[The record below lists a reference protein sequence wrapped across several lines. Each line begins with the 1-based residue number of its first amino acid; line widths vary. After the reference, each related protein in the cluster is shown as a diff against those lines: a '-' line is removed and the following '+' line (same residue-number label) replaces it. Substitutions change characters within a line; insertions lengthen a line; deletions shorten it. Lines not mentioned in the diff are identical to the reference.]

1 MIAKAYKEFTE
12 EDIVKRVLE
21 GEKAM
26 YEIIVRRFN
35 PYLYKVGRSYNYN
48 HDDTMDLMQDTF
60 IDAYKSLAGFQ
71 GRSSFK
77 TWIVR
82 IMMNNCFHK
91 RERFSFKN
99 EIASDINDNSTPMY
113 TNRQDE
119 TEKIVHNNELGHI
132 IESALNKIPEDY
144 RMVFSLREINGFNV
158 LETADLLGISEPNVK
173 VRLNR
178 AKTMLR
184 EKLEQ
189 NYSAKE
195 LFDFN
200 LIFCDPLTKFVM
212 DAIHK
217 L

>member
-1 MIAKAYKEFTE
+1 MMIKSYKEFTE

-21 GEKAM
+21 GEKAL

-91 RERFSFKN
+91 REKLSFKN
-99 EIASDINDNSTPMY
+99 EMVSDINDNSTPMY

-132 IESALNKIPEDY
+132 IENALNKIPEDY

-200 LIFCDPLTKFVM
+200 LVFCDPITKHVM
-212 DAIHK
+212 ETIHR

>member
-35 PYLYKVGRSYNYN
+35 PYLYKVGRSYNYS

-60 IDAYKSLAGFQ
+60 IDAYKSLSGFQ
-71 GRSSFK
+71 GRSTFK

-91 RERFSFKN
+91 REKFSFKN

-113 TNRQDE
+113 SHKQNE
-119 TEKIVHNNELGHI
+119 TEKVVHNNELGHI

-158 LETADLLGISEPNVK
+158 FETADLLGISEPNVK

-200 LIFCDPLTKFVM
+200 LIFCDPLTKYVM

>member
-60 IDAYKSLAGFQ
+60 IDAYKSLASFQ
-71 GRSSFK
+71 GRSTFK

-91 RERFSFKN
+91 REKLSFKN

-113 TNRQDE
+113 SHKQNE

-200 LIFCDPLTKFVM
+200 LIFCDPLTKYVM